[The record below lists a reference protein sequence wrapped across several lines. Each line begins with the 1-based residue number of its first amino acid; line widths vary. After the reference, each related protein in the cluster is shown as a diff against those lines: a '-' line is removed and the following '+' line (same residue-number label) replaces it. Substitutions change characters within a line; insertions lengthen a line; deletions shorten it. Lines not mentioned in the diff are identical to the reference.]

1 MASTSGGDP
10 GGSNRRTLPLYMDPH
25 NEFGAVTTLL
35 MTGKDGTNLPI
46 EPFIIGKSLEDWA
59 GPIEDSRSVSRCT
72 KYVIR
77 TRKPAQVEK
86 LLKMTHLC
94 DGTEVSVVLHPTLN
108 ISRCVISAYDVIEKD
123 EQEIVENLSSQGV
136 IKARRILKSNK
147 DRTAA
152 IILTFNK
159 SVYPANVK
167 IGVLNFKTRPYY
179 PNPMLCFSCFEY
191 GHPRLSCTN
200 SKRCYNCSQDHEER
214 EKCEDAP
221 FCRNCEKDHRPTSR
235 QCPIYKKEME
245 VIKTKIDC
253 NLTEADARKRVE
265 AGNGSYARIA
275 AQPRLD
281 QIKLSDLTT
290 QLAEK
295 QKKIEE
301 LESSLAHVTQ
311 VLETKF
317 NDIVTKNAE
326 KDTQIKEL
334 LADLKQRDERIAKLE
349 AGNQGMKKYIED
361 IKMRARTNSQSSEP
375 SHSKSN
381 NKKHKTKRTTPSN
394 ENDNERASRSN
405 MSPPPKKQPNTVR
418 SPILT
423 RNTINKSRNE
433 AVDPSETD
441 DPMHCDSSNSTD
453 YGPSRTQ

>member
-1 MASTSGGDP
+1 M
-10 GGSNRRTLPLYMDPH
+10 
-25 NEFGAVTTLL
+25 
-35 MTGKDGTNLPI
+35 
-46 EPFIIGKSLEDWA
+46 
-59 GPIEDSRSVSRCT
+59 
-72 KYVIR
+72 
-77 TRKPAQVEK
+77 
-86 LLKMTHLC
+86 
-94 DGTEVSVVLHPTLN
+94 
-108 ISRCVISAYDVIEKD
+108 
-123 EQEIVENLSSQGV
+123 
-136 IKARRILKSNK
+136 
-147 DRTAA
+147 
-152 IILTFNK
+152 
-159 SVYPANVK
+159 
-167 IGVLNFKTRPYY
+167 
-179 PNPMLCFSCFEY
+179 
-191 GHPRLSCTN
+191 
-200 SKRCYNCSQDHEER
+200 
-214 EKCEDAP
+214 
-221 FCRNCEKDHRPTSR
+221 
-235 QCPIYKKEME
+235 
-245 VIKTKIDC
+245 
-253 NLTEADARKRVE
+253 
-265 AGNGSYARIA
+265 
-275 AQPRLD
+275 
-281 QIKLSDLTT
+281 
-290 QLAEK
+290 
-295 QKKIEE
+295 EE